1 MLRVFIDI
9 TLPLFAILL
18 NYPAVPKAFGTRY
31 LISPLPRGEGM
42 KGRVSKIIITKHPH
56 PDPPPSRGR
65 ELFGNPDAEHR
76 GIL

>member
-1 MLRVFIDI
+1 
-9 TLPLFAILL
+9 
-18 NYPAVPKAFGTRY
+18 
-31 LISPLPRGEGM
+31 M

-56 PDPPPSRGR
+56 PNPPPSMGR

>member
-1 MLRVFIDI
+1 LFKP
-9 TLPLFAILL
+9 PLFNINELPRSPESL
-18 NYPAVPKAFGTRY
+18 RDEVSIN
-31 LISPLPRGEGM
+31 PLPPGEGK

-56 PDPPPSRGR
+56 PNPPPSMGR